1 MATPANERMRAWRD
15 RQRRSGRREIRMVLP
30 DARLP
35 DVRERVAASVSGL
48 DQRDEEDALGWIEE
62 VSEFDARS
70 AR

>member
-15 RQRRSGRREIRMVLP
+15 RQRRSGRREIRLVLA

-35 DVRERVAASVSGL
+35 SVRERVAASVAGL
-48 DQRDEEDALGWIEE
+48 DPRDEEDALGWIEN
-62 VSEFDARS
+62 VSEFDVHS

>member
-15 RQRRSGRREIRMVLP
+15 RQRRSGRREVRMVLP

-35 DVRERVAASVSGL
+35 GARERVATSVAGL
-48 DQRDEEDALGWIEE
+48 DQQDDEDGSLGSE
-62 VSEFDARS
+62 VSEFDAHS

>member
-1 MATPANERMRAWRD
+1 
-15 RQRRSGRREIRMVLP
+15 MVLP

-48 DQRDEEDALGWIEE
+48 EQRDEEDALGWIEE
-62 VSEFDARS
+62 VSEFDAPP